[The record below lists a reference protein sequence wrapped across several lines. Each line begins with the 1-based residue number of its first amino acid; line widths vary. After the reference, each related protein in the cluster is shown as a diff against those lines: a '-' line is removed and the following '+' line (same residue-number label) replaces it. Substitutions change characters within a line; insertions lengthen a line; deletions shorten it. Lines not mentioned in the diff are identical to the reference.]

1 MIKLNIPDQNFHI
14 KKINSK
20 TYIFDFLRKKKLILT
35 PEEWVRQNLV
45 SHLVNDLKYP
55 KGLIKT
61 ESSLKYNNL
70 KKRSDIIILDRAM
83 RNFMVIEC
91 KSFKLKLNNSNLN
104 QAAIYN
110 KIYKSRYLMLS
121 NGLKH
126 IICEYNWLNE
136 SYAFLDS
143 IPEYK

>member
-1 MIKLNIPDQNFHI
+1 MIKLNIPDQNI
-14 KKINSK
+14 QVIKINSK

-45 SHLVNDLKYP
+45 SHLVNDLNYP

-91 KSFKLKLNNSNLN
+91 
-104 QAAIYN
+104 
-110 KIYKSRYLMLS
+110 
-121 NGLKH
+121 
-126 IICEYNWLNE
+126 
-136 SYAFLDS
+136 
-143 IPEYK
+143 

>member
-1 MIKLNIPDQNFHI
+1 MIKLNIPDQNFQVI
-14 KKINSK
+14 KINSK

-45 SHLVNDLKYP
+45 SHLVNDLNYP

-91 KSFKLKLNNSNLN
+91 
-104 QAAIYN
+104 
-110 KIYKSRYLMLS
+110 
-121 NGLKH
+121 
-126 IICEYNWLNE
+126 
-136 SYAFLDS
+136 
-143 IPEYK
+143 

>member
-1 MIKLNIPDQNFHI
+1 MIKLNIPDQNLQI

-45 SHLVNDLKYP
+45 SHLVNDLNYP

-61 ESSLKYNNL
+61 ESSLKYNML

-83 RNFMVIEC
+83 KNFMVIEC
-91 KSFKLKLNNSNLN
+91 KIFQIKTK
-104 QAAIYN
+104 
-110 KIYKSRYLMLS
+110 
-121 NGLKH
+121 
-126 IICEYNWLNE
+126 
-136 SYAFLDS
+136 
-143 IPEYK
+143 

>member
-1 MIKLNIPDQNFHI
+1 MIKLNIPDQNLQI

-45 SHLVNDLKYP
+45 SHLVNDLNYP

-61 ESSLKYNNL
+61 ESSLKYNML

-83 RNFMVIEC
+83 KNFMVIEC
-91 KSFKLKLNNSNLN
+91 KSFK
-104 QAAIYN
+104 
-110 KIYKSRYLMLS
+110 
-121 NGLKH
+121 
-126 IICEYNWLNE
+126 
-136 SYAFLDS
+136 
-143 IPEYK
+143 

>member
-1 MIKLNIPDQNFHI
+1 MIKLNIPDQNFQI

-20 TYIFDFLRKKKLILT
+20 TYIFDFLRKKKLVLT

-45 SHLVNDLKYP
+45 SHLVNDLNYP

-61 ESSLKYNNL
+61 ESSLKYNNIR
-70 KKRSDIIILDRAM
+70 KRSDIIVLDRDM
-83 RNFMVIEC
+83 KNFMVIEC

-104 QAAIYN
+104 QAAVYN

-121 NGLKH
+121 NGLQH
-126 IICEYNWLNE
+126 IICEYDWVNE
-136 SYAFLDS
+136 SFSFLDS

>member
-83 RNFMVIEC
+83 RNFMVIF
-91 KSFKLKLNNSNLN
+91 FK
-104 QAAIYN
+104 
-110 KIYKSRYLMLS
+110 
-121 NGLKH
+121 
-126 IICEYNWLNE
+126 
-136 SYAFLDS
+136 D
-143 IPEYK
+143 

>member
-1 MIKLNIPDQNFHI
+1 MQKLNFPYYSFRF
-14 KKINSK
+14 KNSENK
-20 TYIFDFLRKKKLILT
+20 TQIFDELRKKFVALR

-45 SHLVNDLKYP
+45 SHLVNDLNYP

-61 ESSLKYNNL
+61 ESSLKYNML

-83 RNFMVIEC
+83 KNFMVIEC

-104 QAAIYN
+104 QAAMYN
-110 KIYKSRYLMLS
+110 KIYKSRYLMLT
-121 NGLKH
+121 NGLQH

-143 IPEYK
+143 IPKYK